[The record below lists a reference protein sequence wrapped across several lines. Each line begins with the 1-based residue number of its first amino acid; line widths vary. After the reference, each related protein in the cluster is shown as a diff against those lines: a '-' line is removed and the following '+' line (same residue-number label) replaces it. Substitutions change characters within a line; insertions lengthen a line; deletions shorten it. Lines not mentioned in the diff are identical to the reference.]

1 MLTIQPGFLESILL
15 EFGTLLG
22 FAAFVS
28 MLINVGKMIHWK
40 DKSGNVI
47 YLIPDGTADKWI
59 AGINLAGVIALYI
72 LRLVVPDFDII
83 QVDTLLGEI
92 ALAGAYIL
100 GFVGMLVGAKITYF
114 GTRGLPVIG
123 TSNSTSSSVIVAV
136 SSPGTSSVIEAK
148 GTEVDTSYSR
158 KAE

>member
-1 MLTIQPGFLESILL
+1 MLPLQPGFLESILL

-28 MLINVGKMIHWK
+28 MLINVGKMIHWR
-40 DKSGNVI
+40 DKEGNTV

-59 AGINLAGVIALYI
+59 AGLNLAGVIALYI
-72 LRLVVPDFDII
+72 IRLVIPEFDVL

-92 ALAGAYIL
+92 ALAGTYLL
-100 GFVGMLVGAKITYF
+100 GFVLMLVGSKITYF

-123 TSNSTSSSVIVAV
+123 TSNSTSSTVVMAV
-136 SSPGTSSVIEAK
+136 SSPG
-148 GTEVDTSYSR
+148 GTGITEGKTTIDPFNPY
-158 KAE
+158 